1 VKIGDIFKTLSGGTP
16 SKSKAEYYDGG
27 TIPWLGSGELA
38 QGEITTAK
46 NYITEIALKESSAK
60 VFPKDSLLVA
70 MYGATVGQVGI
81 LRFESSTNQ
90 AVCAILPNP
99 EKALPEYLYVVF
111 LGSKSKLVA
120 LSAGGAQP
128 NISQQIIK
136 DFKIPLPSLEVQNQI
151 ANEFA
156 EEQEI
161 VESNKKLISIYE
173 QKIQQTLSAIWVA

>member
-1 VKIGDIFKTLSGGTP
+1 
-16 SKSKAEYYDGG
+16 
-27 TIPWLGSGELA
+27 
-38 QGEITTAK
+38 
-46 NYITEIALKESSAK
+46 
-60 VFPKDSLLVA
+60 
-70 MYGATVGQVGI
+70 
-81 LRFESSTNQ
+81 
-90 AVCAILPNP
+90 
-99 EKALPEYLYVVF
+99 
-111 LGSKSKLVA
+111 VA

-161 VESNKKLISIYE
+161 VESNTKLISIYE